1 MVTPQRRAVILT
13 ALPIERTAVLEHLRE
28 HREEVHPR
36 GTVYQRGVFDERS
49 DPWEVLVAEIG
60 AGNEGAAAEVER
72 ALDHFNPQVALFVGV
87 AGGIKDLTHGDV
99 VASTKIYNY
108 ESGKE
113 RTKLFETRPEVESPS
128 YALLQRARAEAG
140 SPDWR
145 QRIRPGGQP
154 PTPALPEA
162 KVGPIAAGPKV
173 LASTRAETFKFVRQH
188 YGDAIAVEMEGHGFL
203 LGVRM
208 NHPVHGIVIRGI
220 SDLVGDKNAARDVHR
235 QPIAARNAA
244 AFAFQLLAKLTDLPP
259 GQPALSADLGEDWQR
274 QHLEDAR
281 RTAGPRY
288 SSQLCVGT
296 PLHDVFEALCG
307 TEAWFASLQPRGRKL
322 CKAIKHWS
330 RAVDTRDSHTWGAPF
345 PEHLQQEGYA
355 VAEALHV
362 LGNSFVDLTER
373 KEGASPGA
381 AAAAG
386 AVLPRLRELYQSLRQ
401 DLESRHG
408 EGTADSAHFRQ
419 FEASYQCAFPAA
431 NVDAAKEL
439 VALLEGLEVWGRSG
453 VGRAAGAK
461 GILLAGVAGAGK
473 THAICDVAHHRA
485 ARGLRTAV
493 LFGEHFKSAD
503 EPWDRI
509 RQLLGFGPIARDDL
523 LAALDTAGRE
533 SGGPF
538 LLCIDGLNESRPRG
552 YWRDWLSAL
561 AGQAARYRNVRLCVS
576 CRSTYEQLIVPEG
589 HGLERVE
596 HGGFAGMENT
606 ACREFFEYHGLEPP
620 VAPSFHPEFSNP
632 LFLRLA
638 CQTLKAA
645 GHCRMPTGWHGIN
658 TALKAFV
665 GEKNKAFAQEY
676 ERDERERVPRRA
688 MDEFMGEVER
698 AKKVYLGWALANAAV
713 ERARPQG
720 LAGPSILDWL
730 VREGLLI
737 TDADPD
743 RHGPDAE
750 DVVRVAFER
759 LGEHLFAD
767 RLLGKVRPDGLTAAI
782 ESGALA
788 FAFSDGA
795 AVLANRGMV
804 EALSIQIP
812 ERVEFALELIDV
824 LPGGAPRDR
833 VLSATVAALPWRDP
847 QHMTDRTCAIAF
859 EALTTPGMCYET
871 FDNLLAIACQET
883 SPDALWLEGLLRR
896 QSMPQ
901 RDGFLCGYLHER
913 AGVSSAVDRLLRAPF
928 EVDAGSV
935 PEPVLVRWAT
945 ILLWF
950 CVAADRRVRD
960 WATKGLVAINAAP
973 ADGVGGPG
981 QAVRDRQ
988 RRVRRRA
995 VPLRGLRHP
1004 ATRAGRRGGVVRR
1017 RGRPRGFVRRPARVP
1032 ERTDPRPRAVHP
1044 RTRRT
1049 RRRASRRHRPRRR
1062 PNPASERVAAGDAV
1076 RGRRRALPRIKAGLP
1091 EAAHELPARRLL
1103 HLPAVPAGALR
1114 ARHPPHGNGALGLA
1128 PRHRRDGVRR
1138 EGAGGLRRS
1147 HDLPSRRREGQA
1159 RVGGADRQEVP
1170 VDRPGPLGRPTGRS
1184 RGARESYV
1192 GVRSGRRAPDLQTR
1206 PRNRPQ
1212 PAGNEPVA
1220 GKGGP
1225 FMVDAGR
1232 LRLCRAVR
1240 PVQRRV
1246 GGARGR
1252 RSPVIEAPQR
1262 R

>member
-1 MVTPQRRAVILT
+1 M
-13 ALPIERTAVLEHLRE
+13 
-28 HREEVHPR
+28 
-36 GTVYQRGVFDERS
+36 
-49 DPWEVLVAEIG
+49 
-60 AGNEGAAAEVER
+60 
-72 ALDHFNPQVALFVGV
+72 
-87 AGGIKDLTHGDV
+87 
-99 VASTKIYNY
+99 
-108 ESGKE
+108 
-113 RTKLFETRPEVESPS
+113 
-128 YALLQRARAEAG
+128 
-140 SPDWR
+140 
-145 QRIRPGGQP
+145 
-154 PTPALPEA
+154 
-162 KVGPIAAGPKV
+162 
-173 LASTRAETFKFVRQH
+173 
-188 YGDAIAVEMEGHGFL
+188 
-203 LGVRM
+203 
-208 NHPVHGIVIRGI
+208 
-220 SDLVGDKNAARDVHR
+220 
-235 QPIAARNAA
+235 
-244 AFAFQLLAKLTDLPP
+244 
-259 GQPALSADLGEDWQR
+259 
-274 QHLEDAR
+274 
-281 RTAGPRY
+281 
-288 SSQLCVGT
+288 GT

-419 FEASYQCAFPAA
+419 FEASYQCTFPAA

-439 VALLEGLEVWGRSG
+439 VALLKGLEVWGRSG

-795 AVLANRGMV
+795 AILANRGMV

-913 AGVSSAVDRLLRAPF
+913 AGVSSAVDRLLRTPF

-960 WATKGLVAINAAP
+960 WATKGLVAITQPRPTVWAGLVRRFATVNDEYVVERCLCAAYGTLLRARDAEAERSVAAAVHEALFADPLAFQNALIRDHARCILEL
-973 ADGVGGPG
+973 AEHDGVLPGGIDLG
-981 QAVRDRQ
+981 AVRTRLQSEWPLAMPSEEDVERYHES
-988 RRVRRRA
+988 RRDYPRLHTSCLHDDFFTYLLSRLEPYEHAIPRTAMGRWVLHHVIEEMGYGGKA
-995 VPLRGLRHP
+995 L
-1004 ATRAGRRGGVVRR
+1004 AGYDDHMIYHHGGG
-1017 RGRPRGFVRRPARVP
+1017 RGRPGWAERIGKKYQWIALARLAARLADHVEPESRTWESEVAGVPLTYKQGREIDPSLLAMSRSQAREGPSWWMPEGYDFAALSVLSNAEWVGRVDDVPQSLRLLNAVSGPDSQQWLLLEGYPQWSARPWDEDDDSPYRQIWMHVRGYL
-1032 ERTDPRPRAVHP
+1032 
-1044 RTRRT
+1044 
-1049 RRRASRRHRPRRR
+1049 
-1062 PNPASERVAAGDAV
+1062 VAAGA
-1076 RGRRRALPRIKAGLP
+1076 
-1091 EAAHELPARRLL
+1091 ARR
-1103 HLPAVPAGALR
+1103 PSAGW
-1114 ARHPPHGNGALGLA
+1114 
-1128 PRHRRDGVRR
+1128 
-1138 EGAGGLRRS
+1138 
-1147 HDLPSRRREGQA
+1147 
-1159 RVGGADRQEVP
+1159 
-1170 VDRPGPLGRPTGRS
+1170 RS
-1184 RGARESYV
+1184 RIS
-1192 GVRSGRRAPDLQTR
+1192 
-1206 PRNRPQ
+1206 
-1212 PAGNEPVA
+1212 
-1220 GKGGP
+1220 
-1225 FMVDAGR
+1225 
-1232 LRLCRAVR
+1232 
-1240 PVQRRV
+1240 
-1246 GGARGR
+1246 
-1252 RSPVIEAPQR
+1252 
-1262 R
+1262 